1 MTKCPFCGQEI
12 NNPATYNEN
21 RKKMIENGRLAL
33 KRIDK
38 IKEQNRM
45 LIENA
50 RNNGSI
56 YVRKKLD
63 TKQRGKEKETVYSM
77 IKKVKEI
84 SKTNDISLDLYQ
96 LTTTIQ
102 EKNK

>member
-1 MTKCPFCGQEI
+1 MENEICYVKTKDI
-12 NNPATYNEN
+12 LSDA
-21 RKKMIENGRLAL
+21 RKI
-33 KRIDK
+33 
-38 IKEQNRM
+38 
-45 LIENA
+45 IENA

-84 SKTNDISLDLYQ
+84 SKTNDISLDLYR
-96 LTTTIQ
+96 LKKTTIQ
-102 EKNK
+102 KKH

>member
-1 MTKCPFCGQEI
+1 MDKKLTIQLPTMKIE
-12 NNPATYNEN
+12 
-21 RKKMIENGRLAL
+21 KKMIENGRLAL

-38 IKEQNRM
+38 IKEQNKM

-84 SKTNDISLDLYQ
+84 SKTNDISLDLYR
-96 LTTTIQ
+96 LKKTTIQ
-102 EKNK
+102 KKH

>member
-12 NNPATYNEN
+12 TNQIADSYKAN
-21 RKKMIENGRLAL
+21 RQKMIENGRLAL

-38 IKEQNRM
+38 IKEQNKM

-50 RNNGSI
+50 RNNGNI

-63 TKQRGKEKETVYSM
+63 IKQRGEEKETVYSM

-84 SKTNDISLDLYQ
+84 SKTSNIPF
-96 LTTTIQ
+96 
-102 EKNK
+102 E